1 MAWRIAITSA
11 DDVLINQH
19 FGHARW
25 FVIRDLEK
33 DGTIRPVERR
43 EISQTCG
50 GGDHGETV
58 WPEVLETLK
67 DCTAV
72 ITARIGP
79 MPRKRL
85 ELAGISVFE
94 EPAVID
100 EALKKLAE
108 YYIKTNKEEKIKSTT
123 SS

>member
-25 FVIRDLEK
+25 FVIRDLER
-33 DGTIRPVERR
+33 DGTNRSAGRR
-43 EISQTCG
+43 EINQTCG
-50 GGDHGETV
+50 GGDHGEAV
-58 WPEVLETLK
+58 WPEVLEALS

-79 MPRKRL
+79 TPRKRL

-100 EALKKLAE
+100 EALKKLAV
-108 YYIKTNKEEKIKSTT
+108 YYSRTNKPDNR
-123 SS
+123 